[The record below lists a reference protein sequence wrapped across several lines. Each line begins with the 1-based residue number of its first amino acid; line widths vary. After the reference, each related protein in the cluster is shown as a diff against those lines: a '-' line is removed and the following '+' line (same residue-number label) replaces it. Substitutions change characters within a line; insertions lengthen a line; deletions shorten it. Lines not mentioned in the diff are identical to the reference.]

1 MWLRH
6 GAPLGSG
13 MQARRNRVV
22 AWSSRDKPSEAPAQD
37 QSPAGREPQD
47 ARFWDR
53 YDCLGARVN
62 PTAFHLQNRVEHLN
76 HTLIIHKLSPAEHR
90 FAIRSWRSAIGVAR
104 VESQIERNTWIG
116 KEPANRLAE
125 VEYGLK
131 RRGYS
136 GSEGARGRARFV

>member
-13 MQARRNRVV
+13 MQERRDRVV
-22 AWSSRDKPSEAPAQD
+22 AWSSRVKPSEAPAQD

-47 ARFWDR
+47 ARFWNR

-62 PTAFHLQNRVEHLN
+62 STAFHLQSRVEHLN

-90 FAIRSWRSAIGVAR
+90 ITIRSWRSAIGMAR
-104 VESQIERNTWIG
+104 VESQ
-116 KEPANRLAE
+116 
-125 VEYGLK
+125 
-131 RRGYS
+131 
-136 GSEGARGRARFV
+136 SEEHTSELQSLR